1 MIDFSKYN
9 EESFYRPDDKVE
21 YKKIVKDISACV
33 QKSAL
38 DKYVL
43 GRKLIEFFE
52 SRRYGGYENKELQKL
67 YSSVKVWT
75 NNLHQDRFFAVCEY
89 EFGLEKSVVSR
100 LMNVVDE
107 FGDGEKGLKVEF
119 SKYKYSVLVEMLSLS
134 PEQRENIKSD
144 WTVSKVREYKKSLV
158 ATSQQNEDEK
168 TEEKPKEEFPQF
180 KSWKR
185 NDFIR
190 RILTLEKENATLREK
205 LFSEGKDKIIE
216 RDSSL

>member
-1 MIDFSKYN
+1 MIDFSKFN
-9 EESFYRPDDKVE
+9 EESMYRPDDKVE
-21 YKKIVKDISACV
+21 YKKIVKEISACV

-38 DKYVL
+38 DKYEL
-43 GRKLIEFFE
+43 GRKLIEFFN
-52 SRRYGGYENKELQKL
+52 SKRYGGYENKELQKL

-107 FGDGEKGLKVEF
+107 FGDGEKGFKAEF
-119 SKYKYSVLVEMLSLS
+119 SKFKYSVLVEMLNLN
-134 PEQRENIKSD
+134 PEERKEIKTD
-144 WTVSKVREYKKSLV
+144 WTVSKVRAYKKSLV
-158 ATSQQNEDEK
+158 ATSQQEEEAK
-168 TEEKPKEEFPQF
+168 TEEKPKEEYPQF

-190 RILTLEKENATLREK
+190 RILSLEEECAKLKEK
-205 LFSEGKDKIIE
+205 LEGNYG
-216 RDSSL
+216 